1 MRTEA
6 RAAVTDRKNGKADC
20 KNAKKERKRLKESG
34 MESIDIKNIELQAA
48 SATLPESGTA
58 TAANIAAEPQTDNNQ
73 TENDRINFC
82 KELVLKSGVRPVEL
96 KFERVYDCFSSAVL
110 GFIGKVYVAGGTL
123 GIISSDEYL
132 PVIETAE
139 QGENVLIKTLS
150 AFIAEEN
157 FYMPDLYRTEF
168 FSFPC
173 SSDVIGS
180 KTLSKKLADLIAI
193 EPRLRDKI
201 CLVFGGKVL
210 LTDTA
215 ALTEFFEDI
224 RSVGVKI
231 AIKDFGDKY
240 MPVTVIGE
248 ALPDYLFLKEE
259 ATKKAEDKKSFTPV
273 GAIIKYAASLGVNT
287 VAVGATSDLCIR
299 ELSLSECFGVSVTA
313 DYTGLRSGGGEVTLE
328 EIASEKENED

>member
-1 MRTEA
+1 
-6 RAAVTDRKNGKADC
+6 
-20 KNAKKERKRLKESG
+20 

-48 SATLPESGTA
+48 SATLPVSETA
-58 TAANIAAEPQTDNNQ
+58 TAAEKETR
-73 TENDRINFC
+73 TEKDRINFC
-82 KELVLKSGVRPVEL
+82 KELVLQSGVRPVEV

-193 EPRLRDKI
+193 EPRLRDKT

-210 LTDTA
+210 LADTA

-328 EIASEKENED
+328 KIASEKENED

>member
-1 MRTEA
+1 
-6 RAAVTDRKNGKADC
+6 
-20 KNAKKERKRLKESG
+20 
-34 MESIDIKNIELQAA
+34 MESINIKNIELQAA
-48 SATLPESGTA
+48 SATLPEAELESETA
-58 TAANIAAEPQTDNNQ
+58 TVADKENQ

-82 KELVLKSGVRPVEL
+82 KELVLKSGVRPVEV
-96 KFERVYDCFSSAVL
+96 KFERVYDCFSSAVI
-110 GFIGKVYVAGGTL
+110 GYIGKVYVAGGTL

-139 QGENVLIKTLS
+139 QGENVLVKTLS

-157 FYMPDLYRTEF
+157 FYRPDLYRTEF

-210 LTDTA
+210 VTDTA

-259 ATKKAEDKKSFTPV
+259 ATRKAEDKKSFTPV

-328 EIASEKENED
+328 KIASEKENED